1 MKRHGGNRKGSGRKR
16 REGGRADQAEKAE
29 LKRQLKEEEDNSIM
43 QLIQAQTINLTGI
56 DTPQQLM
63 LKAVWFV
70 KGLYRVFDVVPSQ
83 ISSFTDAS
91 AILFA
96 IRDKHSLLRGNDE
109 YYVKFWTEFRE
120 KSKLTPLERSRKQR
134 ERKKLKQMQLTES
147 VEE

>member
-70 KGLYRVFDVVPSQ
+70 KGLYRVCGVKPSHV
-83 ISSFTDAS
+83 THYNDANGV
-91 AILFA
+91 LFA
-96 IRDKHSLLRGNDE
+96 IRDKYSPLVGEHE
-109 YYVKFWTEFRE
+109 FHIKFWRELRE
-120 KSKLTPLERSRKQR
+120 KSKITQVERTRMYR
-134 ERKKLKQMQLTES
+134 LRKKLKAAE
-147 VEE
+147 